1 MKKMISLAVI
11 LSTVLSV
18 QAFADGPND
27 GHRPGQ
33 PTVWQNGSDHH
44 GHAPQGGPDAHRQ
57 GDHDQRGPD
66 RDGHDKRDQ
75 ARHEQDHFAWRGN
88 DFRKGHPAPA
98 PFRGDEYRVRDWSDR
113 DRDHH
118 LDSGERRPRP
128 LNARLPTPGRE
139 HLTRRWITAGAT
151 GSVRHPASIYSH

>member
-98 PFRGDEYRVRDWSDR
+98 PFRGDEYRVRDRSDPHLPPPPEGHHWSYIDGNYV
-113 DRDHH
+113 
-118 LDSGERRPRP
+118 LI
-128 LNARLPTPGRE
+128 A
-139 HLTRRWITAGAT
+139 AAT
-151 GSVRHPASIYSH
+151 GIITTNLVSGALGH

>member
-88 DFRKGHPAPA
+88 DFRKGP
-98 PFRGDEYRVRDWSDR
+98 V
-113 DRDHH
+113 
-118 LDSGERRPRP
+118 
-128 LNARLPTPGRE
+128 
-139 HLTRRWITAGAT
+139 
-151 GSVRHPASIYSH
+151 

>member
-11 LSTVLSV
+11 LSCVLSV
-18 QAFADGPND
+18 PAFADGPND

-33 PTVWQNGSDHH
+33 PTVWQNGPDH
-44 GHAPQGGPDAHRQ
+44 DAHHQ

-66 RDGHDKRDQ
+66 RDGHDKRDL

-113 DRDHH
+113 GLPPPPEGHH
-118 LDSGERRPRP
+118 
-128 LNARLPTPGRE
+128 
-139 HLTRRWITAGAT
+139 
-151 GSVRHPASIYSH
+151 

>member
-11 LSTVLSV
+11 LSCVLSV
-18 QAFADGPND
+18 PGLCRWPER
-27 GHRPGQ
+27 RPSSGATARCGRMARSQDDRMDTHQ
-33 PTVWQNGSDHH
+33 P
-44 GHAPQGGPDAHRQ
+44 GGPDAHHQ

-66 RDGHDKRDQ
+66 RRGHDDRHQ

-113 DRDHH
+113 GLPPPPEGHH
-118 LDSGERRPRP
+118 WPYIDGNYVLI
-128 LNARLPTPGRE
+128 A
-139 HLTRRWITAGAT
+139 AAT
-151 GSVRHPASIYSH
+151 GIITSILVSGALGH